1 MKIAFKLVLVLI
13 FCSPF
18 DLFSQINNQLLEQNI
33 EINDSLEHQVLL
45 SIGSQNILKNN
56 EYFHDI
62 STGYTLFGSH
72 LNAQLAYLPSKNIRI
87 QGGVFLHKDF
97 GNNTLTQVSPLITLK
112 YQKNGFSFLIGNLE
126 GNLSH
131 GIIEPMF
138 NYERYF
144 SNFLENGIQIKFDK
158 KRIWSDTW
166 LNWEVMQ
173 YLNSDYQEQF
183 TVGNSTQWKV
193 YQSNQLEFMIPFQGI
208 ITHKGGQID
217 IDTTSLK
224 SLTNVASGFVVN
236 YKREGFINEIK
247 TENYF
252 LLYQDL
258 SPTKVQAFNGGHAL
272 YLNASFKSKYNITA
286 SLGYW
291 AGTNFLA
298 SRGGYLFQSESSIFG
313 KKGYVESSR
322 NLAFLRVLYQKELI
336 PNFYVDV
343 RMEPY
348 IDLNNKF
355 LEYAY
360 SLFVTYK
367 KDFSLTRVKK

>member
-1 MKIAFKLVLVLI
+1 MKIAFKLVIVLI

-131 GIIEPMF
+131 RIIEPMF

-144 SNFLENGIQIKFDK
+144 SNFLENGIQFKFDK

-183 TVGNSTQWKV
+183 TVGNSTQWKI

-224 SLTNVASGFVVN
+224 SLANLALGFMVKYKRSGFI
-236 YKREGFINEIK
+236 EEIK
-247 TENYF
+247 TENYV

-258 SPTKVQAFNGGHAL
+258 SPTKVQSFNKGHAL
-272 YLNASFKSKYNITA
+272 FLNASFKSKYNVAA

-313 KKGYVESSR
+313 KKGYVESNR
-322 NLAFLRVLYQKELI
+322 NLVFLRLLYQKELF
-336 PNFYVDV
+336 PNFYMDV